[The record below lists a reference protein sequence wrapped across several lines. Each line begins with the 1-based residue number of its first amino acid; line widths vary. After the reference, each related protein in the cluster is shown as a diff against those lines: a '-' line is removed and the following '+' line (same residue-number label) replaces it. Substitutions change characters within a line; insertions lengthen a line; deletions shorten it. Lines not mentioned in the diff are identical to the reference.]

1 MNNTNP
7 LIPQGSLLEQTN
19 KGRAKVKIYVFC
31 VLGFHICVLGAL
43 LLIGCKRDT
52 STDTASQTADTN
64 AAPTNIDTSTLPVPP
79 AAPSSNT
86 VVQPTLPPVTNVA
99 VPPTPT
105 SPPPTVP
112 SGTTTEYVV
121 TKGDS
126 FYTIGKKF
134 GVSMKAIQDANPDA
148 SPTKLKLGQ
157 KLQIPAPKSAS
168 GGIGPSG
175 GTSAISTDT
184 GSGENTYTV
193 ASGDSLTKIATKHGV
208 SLKALRNVND
218 LKTDKIKVGQKLK
231 IPAKASAPVDNTP
244 VAAPAATSSV
254 PPLSAPGAGR

>member
-52 STDTASQTADTN
+52 GADTTTQAADTN
-64 AAPTNIDTSTLPVPP
+64 AAPTNLDTNTLPVPP
-79 AAPSSNT
+79 VAPSSNT
-86 VVQPTLPPVTNVA
+86 AVQPTPPPVTNVV

-105 SPPPTVP
+105 PPPVVP
-112 SGTTTEYVV
+112 SGAGTEYVV

-134 GVSMKAIQDANPDA
+134 GVSMKAIQEANPDA

-157 KLQIPAPKSAS
+157 KLQIPAPKGA
-168 GGIGPSG
+168 SG
-175 GTSAISTDT
+175 GTSSGGTTATAADT
-184 GSGENTYTV
+184 SSGENIYTV

-208 SLKALRNVND
+208 SLKALRSAND
-218 LKTDKIKVGQKLK
+218 LRTDKIKVGQKLK
-231 IPAKASAPVDNTP
+231 IPAKASAPVDSTP
-244 VAAPAATSSV
+244 VAAPATTSSV
-254 PPLSAPGAGR
+254 PALSAPGAGR